1 MNERIHLTKLEFYCG
16 PHIGRRHHRSKLTDN
31 FCCVLDAP
39 LMIIGKVK
47 NKKVVK
53 AEFFHFWG
61 RDGDANF
68 S

>member
-1 MNERIHLTKLEFYCG
+1 
-16 PHIGRRHHRSKLTDN
+16 
-31 FCCVLDAP
+31 

-61 RDGDANF
+61 RDDDANF